1 MFRRCSGFG
10 LGGVGS
16 FGCISL
22 RMCHS
27 HSCWS
32 NAIPIQLLSLP
43 LGLCLSVVVIDPEV
57 LQVVVNCSRVSSGSR
72 VLIPLTSAFL
82 LVMSTPDFGRGCLTH
97 AVISS
102 FGGCR
107 SGARVILP
115 R

>member
-1 MFRRCSGFG
+1 
-10 LGGVGS
+10 
-16 FGCISL
+16 
-22 RMCHS
+22 MCHS
-27 HSCWS
+27 HSCLS
-32 NAIPIQLLSLP
+32 NAISTQLLSLP
-43 LGLCLSVVVIDPEV
+43 LGLCLSIVVVVPVV
-57 LQVVVNCSRVSSGSR
+57 LQVVVIRSRVSSGSR
-72 VLIPLTSAFL
+72 VLIPLISAFL